1 MQPDT
6 ALKGADDPALW
17 ISFSELARRKGI
29 TPQSVSERIARLGN
43 KIELRPGRGRE
54 RLVNVAQFDQVTG
67 ENSFLPQTAAAATVR
82 MLSEN
87 PLALAQPAAAAIA
100 APGGR
105 SISDVQREKLLYDTG
120 LTALKY
126 AEARSEVLP
135 IDGEHGIEQA
145 TREIGDAFR
154 QAVGRLHMRAAEA
167 VAVGAKDGVIGMR
180 ALLKSAER
188 DILRSLSSALAA
200 IGDKG
205 KAIEAA
211 GGFAVDLALLD
222 EIEAAPK
229 TESDSAGA

>member
-1 MQPDT
+1 M
-6 ALKGADDPALW
+6 ALVMDDPALW
-17 ISFSELARRKGI
+17 ISISELARRKGI
-29 TPQSVSERIARLGN
+29 SQQAVSERIGRLGS

-54 RLVNVAQFDQVTG
+54 RLVNIAQFDQLTG
-67 ENSFLPQTAAAATVR
+67 DNSFLPQTAAAATVR
-82 MLSEN
+82 MLTET
-87 PLALAQPAAAAIA
+87 PLALAQPA

-105 SISDVQREKLLYDTG
+105 SISDVQREKLRYDTG

-126 AEARSEVLP
+126 AEARGEVLP
-135 IDGEHGIEQA
+135 IGGDHGIEQA

-188 DILRSLSSALAA
+188 DILRSLATALAA

-205 KAIEAA
+205 RAIEAT
-211 GGFAVDLALLD
+211 GGFAVDLALPD
-222 EIEAAPK
+222 EIEGTAKEADQEAPP
-229 TESDSAGA
+229 

>member
-6 ALKGADDPALW
+6 TLKGADDPALW
-17 ISFSELARRKGI
+17 VSFSELARRKGI
-29 TPQSVSERIARLGN
+29 TPQSVSERIARLGA

-54 RLVNVAQFDQVTG
+54 RLVNIAQFDQVTG

-82 MLSEN
+82 MLAEN
-87 PLALAQPAAAAIA
+87 PLALAQPAASSA

-120 LTALKY
+120 LTALKF

-135 IDGEHGIEQA
+135 IGGEHGIEQA
-145 TREIGDAFR
+145 TRELGDAFR

-188 DILRSLSSALAA
+188 DILRSLSTALAA
-200 IGDKG
+200 IGEKG

-211 GGFAVDLALLD
+211 GGFAVDLSLPD
-222 EIEAAPK
+222 EIEGAAK
-229 TESDSAGA
+229 AET

>member
-1 MQPDT
+1 MSI
-6 ALKGADDPALW
+6 ADDAADFGLW
-17 ISFSELARRKGI
+17 LPLGEIARRRGI
-29 TPQSVSERIARLGN
+29 SKQAISKRLAHLVARGAAVPT
-43 KIELRPGRGRE
+43 RRHGR
-54 RLVNVAQFDQVTG
+54 RLLINVAAFDRALG
-67 ENSFLPQTAAAATVR
+67 DNSFLPQTAAAATVR
-82 MLSEN
+82 MLEN
-87 PLALAQPAAAAIA
+87 APLALAQPA

-126 AEARSEVLP
+126 AEARGEVLP
-135 IDGEHGIEQA
+135 IGGDHGIEQA

-188 DILRSLSSALAA
+188 DILRSLATALAA

-211 GGFAVDLALLD
+211 GGFGVDLALPD
-222 EIEAAPK
+222 EI
-229 TESDSAGA
+229 DSAAKEADQEARP

>member
-1 MQPDT
+1 M
-6 ALKGADDPALW
+6 ALVMDDPALW
-17 ISFSELARRKGI
+17 ISISELARRKGI
-29 TPQSVSERIARLGN
+29 TQQSVSERISRLAG
-43 KIELRPGRGRE
+43 KIELRPGKGRE
-54 RLVNVAQFDQVTG
+54 RLVNIAQFDQVTG

-82 MLSEN
+82 MLEN
-87 PLALAQPAAAAIA
+87 APLALAQPA

-120 LTALKY
+120 LTALRY
-126 AEARSEVLP
+126 AQARGEVLP

-188 DILRSLSSALAA
+188 DILRSLATALAA

-211 GGFAVDLALLD
+211 GGFAVDLALPD
-222 EIEAAPK
+222 EIETAANAEQPR
-229 TESDSAGA
+229 T